1 MIQNLYL
8 FDLSKQ
14 LGDQQRMD
22 FLLNYTALV
31 ILTMNGIEIFQENNL
46 P

>member
-1 MIQNLYL
+1 MIQNLYM

-14 LGDQQRMD
+14 LGDQLGMD

-31 ILTMNGIEIFQENNL
+31 LHTMNGIEIFQDNNL